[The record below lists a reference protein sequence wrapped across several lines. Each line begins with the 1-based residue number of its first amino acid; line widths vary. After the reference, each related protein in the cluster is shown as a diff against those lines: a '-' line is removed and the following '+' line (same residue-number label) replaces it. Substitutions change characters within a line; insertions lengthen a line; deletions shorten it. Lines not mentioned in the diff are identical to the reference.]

1 MFVRQVL
8 ACLVAAFVA
17 SPAAAAD
24 APPLLELS
32 KAWTPAAGRTGA
44 DVPLY
49 VTIANHGSEPD
60 SLLRVRCP
68 VANFSEQRTTDY
80 GEGAPASREIKSI
93 PIPANQTVVLAPG
106 GYHLMLLKT
115 TQPLEQGQ
123 TFSCSLTFK
132 NGGRQDVS
140 VTTAAEGA
148 QSAP

>member
-68 VANFSEQRTTDY
+68 VD
-80 GEGAPASREIKSI
+80 P
-93 PIPANQTVVLAPG
+93 
-106 GYHLMLLKT
+106 H
-115 TQPLEQGQ
+115 
-123 TFSCSLTFK
+123 SC
-132 NGGRQDVS
+132 
-140 VTTAAEGA
+140 
-148 QSAP
+148 